1 MKEEREDGVGVTR
14 RCWVGLCVWV
24 KVGRRVCVGECIRK
38 GGVAEE
44 EGMAWE
50 SLSGRVCG

>member
-1 MKEEREDGVGVTR
+1 MCVCEGGKEGV
-14 RCWVGLCVWV
+14 WEE
-24 KVGRRVCVGECIRK
+24 CVGECIRK

-50 SLSGRVCG
+50 SLSGGVCG